1 MGWIHYLLA
10 SLGVLTGLALVLLN
24 LVSLPGTW
32 LMILGAVVFELV
44 DTLWLPSSGDT
55 SSFGV
60 WALGGAAALAGL
72 GEGVEF
78 LSGAAGAR
86 VGGASARGMWAALA
100 GSIVGALLGT
110 MFILMP
116 LVGTLIGAVGGCAL
130 GAVIGEMTRPGM
142 TLKGT
147 LKPAAGAMVGRI
159 GGLLG
164 KTACGFLAWVL
175 LAIVVFSH

>member
-44 DTLWLPSSGDT
+44 DSLWLPTTGNT
-55 SSFGV
+55 SSLGA

-72 GEGVEF
+72 GEGIEF

-100 GSIVGALLGT
+100 GSIIGAVVGT
-110 MFILMP
+110 MFILIP

-147 LKPAAGAMVGRI
+147 LKPAFGAMAGRI
-159 GGLLG
+159 GGLIG
-164 KTACGFLAWVL
+164 KTACGFVAWAILTLA
-175 LAIVVFSH
+175 VFSR